1 MTRDADLL
9 GLNEVAALFGVSSKT
24 VHCYRREGLRLPA
37 TREEAIAWRTAR
49 RRPNGRPRKGA
60 PLVADHL
67 PGATKMVGRRATAI
81 DRAEADAERW
91 MARFR
96 KAKAEAAELD
106 LRERRDGMVRR
117 EDVAAMLASRVVEI
131 RGSLV
136 TMARRVAARF
146 DASIRAALIEELQR
160 EVHELCERFARPP
173 ALGGET
179 KDSRGG
185 RRGRVIA

>member
-1 MTRDADLL
+1 MTYPLL
-9 GLNEVAALFGVSSKT
+9 TRTDVARLFGCAVQT
-24 VHCYRREGLRLPA
+24 VDVWRREGLVLPA
-37 TREEAIAWRTAR
+37 TKEAVEAWHREH
-49 RRPNGRPRKGA
+49 RRPRGRPRKGHA
-60 PLVADHL
+60 IADQVAAG
-67 PGATKMVGRRATAI
+67 GARPRRATAI

-96 KAKAEAAELD
+96 KARAEAAELD

-146 DASIRAALIEELQR
+146 DTSIRAALIEELQR
-160 EVHELCERFARPP
+160 EVHELCERFARAP

-179 KDSRGG
+179 KDTRGG